1 MKDGS
6 LDLRMLKCFLSNE
19 VALFIILAVGVLWRA
34 GGTDE
39 LVAQMHSTQTLE
51 ITEYSLIQ

>member
-1 MKDGS
+1 
-6 LDLRMLKCFLSNE
+6 MLKCFLSNE
-19 VALFIILAVGVLWRA
+19 VALFIVLAVGVLWRA